1 MSHTRLHPAFTF
13 TDEKLAELKRVAP
26 EAFADG
32 KVHWEVLKEALGEH
46 VDDEGAEAEHF
57 GLNWPGK
64 RDARRMAGLPSTG
77 ALVPKPGDGVHE
89 DSTRNIFIEGENLE
103 VLKLLQKSY
112 RGKVKMIYIDPPY
125 NTGNDFVYEDDFTE
139 PLEEYLRR
147 TGQVDEE
154 GSALTTNPRADGRF
168 HSKWLSM
175 MYPRLRVARQLLRD
189 DGAIFVSIDDNEV
202 HHLRALMNEVFGEE
216 NFVAS
221 VARVAKKTSNKG
233 THVAPSKDYVVTFA
247 RISAQLPP
255 FMDEVDEDYASR
267 FDGTDTRG
275 QFAVVGLYQAALDSR
290 PNQRYWVECPD
301 GSFAIPPGSVFP
313 ERVADASHVVP
324 ESNTDKVWRWSF
336 ESYLQKKE
344 LLVFKQTKKSPLLTP
359 DGSSSK
365 WNVYTKYY
373 LHERLED
380 GIRPRDFVDDITN
393 DQGTID
399 LRNLGLAEYFDF
411 PKPTALIK
419 RLCTWL
425 NDKEGLYVDFYAG
438 SGTTGQAIQELN
450 DSDGGNRKFVLVQWP
465 EVLDESHPA
474 RKERFKTIADISQE
488 RLRRAFKRNK
498 SSCGFKSFSL
508 AHSNY
513 RAWKDYHGTDAKA
526 LEDLFAAQETPLREG
541 WSVEG
546 LTTEVMLLEG
556 FPLDSRVEVVDF
568 NPGSKAGA
576 GKNVVQRIHHEWH
589 QHALFVCLDK
599 KIHADTIAA
608 LVLGEGDTFICL
620 DTAIDDQS
628 KLRLSDKGMIKTI

>member
-1 MSHTRLHPAFTF
+1 MAHSRLRPSFTF

-32 KVHWEVLKEALGEH
+32 KVNWEVLREALGEH

-64 RDARRMAGLPSTG
+64 RDARRMAGTPSTG

-103 VLKLLQKSY
+103 VLKLLQKAY

-147 TGQVDEE
+147 TGQVDDE
-154 GSALTTNPRADGRF
+154 GRALTTNTRADGRF

-175 MYPRLRVARQLLRD
+175 MYPRLRLARQLLRD
-189 DGAIFVSIDDNEV
+189 DGVIFVSIDDTEV
-202 HHLRALMNEVFGEE
+202 HHLRFLLNEVFGEE
-216 NFVAS
+216 NFLANIIWEKKYTRTNDAQFFSENHDHILAQSRDKTKFKLIRLTRTEEQNKAYVNLDNDPKGPYKLTPLQ
-221 VARVAKKTSNKG
+221 AKSGSDTNFK
-233 THVAPSKDYVVTFA
+233 HTFA
-247 RISAQLPP
+247 NGVVWSPPPGRFSAYGHATL
-255 FMDEVDEDYASR
+255 DEMFKNGGIYFGSEGKSVPQRKTYLSEVGGIVPVTIWPHEEVGQNHEANNDMKAL
-267 FDGTDTRG
+267 FDGKQPFDNPKPVR
-275 QFAVVGLYQAALDSR
+275 
-290 PNQRYWVECPD
+290 
-301 GSFAIPPGSVFP
+301 
-313 ERVADASHVVP
+313 
-324 ESNTDKVWRWSF
+324 
-336 ESYLQKKE
+336 
-344 LLVFKQTKKSPLLTP
+344 LLK
-359 DGSSSK
+359 
-365 WNVYTKYY
+365 
-373 LHERLED
+373 R
-380 GIRPRDFVDDITN
+380 I
-393 DQGTID
+393 ID
-399 LRNLGLAEYFDF
+399 LVATANEEAIILDF
-411 PKPTALIK
+411 
-419 RLCTWL
+419 
-425 NDKEGLYVDFYAG
+425 FSG
-438 SGTTGQAIQELN
+438 SGTTAQAVQELN
-450 DSDGGNRKFVLVQWP
+450 DADGGNRQFILVQ
-465 EVLDESHPA
+465 LDEPLAEGHSG
-474 RKERFKTIADISQE
+474 RKDGYTRISEITKE
-488 RLRRAFKRNK
+488 RLRRAMASGKAI
-498 SSCGFKSFSL
+498 GFRSLKL

-541 WSVEG
+541 WTVEG

-556 FPLDSRVEVVDF
+556 FPLDSRVEVQ
-568 NPGSKAGA
+568 KAFK
-576 GKNVVQRIHHEWH
+576 KNTVQRIHHEWH

-599 KIHADTIAA
+599 QIHAETIAA